1 MNTLFDSKRQRKT
14 KDYTAKDI
22 EILDGLEAVRR
33 RPAMYIGGTDDKAL
47 HHLAAELLDNAMD
60 EAVAGYASFID
71 ISLREDGGVTI
82 ADNGR
87 GIPVEKHP
95 KQKKKSALEVI
106 MTTLHSGGK
115 FSNKVYNTAGG
126 LHGVGLSVVNALS
139 EILIIEVVR
148 DQKLWRQKYM
158 HGKPQS
164 PLQSIGIAKKK
175 RGTSVTFYPD
185 KTIFGD
191 TTKFRAS
198 SLYQM
203 ANSKAY
209 LCRGVEI
216 RWRCHPQSV
225 QNEKDT
231 PPKATLKFPGGIND
245 YLNLQTQNRQM
256 VTDEMF
262 SGSIEANGSE
272 KIEWALSWLQDN
284 ETPFFKSYCNTI
296 ATPEGGSH
304 ENGLRTAL
312 VRGLKSY
319 GDLAKIKRASQL
331 TADDVFSHACGILS
345 IFIAEPQFQG
355 QTKERLNTPE
365 ASKLVES
372 TVKDHF
378 EHWLTN
384 DPELADK
391 LLNFALENLEH
402 RLLKRKQRDVKRQSA
417 TRKLRLPGKL
427 ADCARTEATG
437 TEIFLVEGDSAGGSA
452 KAARERKTQ
461 AVFALRGKIL
471 NVASATKDKLISNK
485 ELSDLTIALGCGT
498 GERYDSQNLRY
509 ERIVIMTDADV
520 DGAHI
525 AALLMTFFWREMP
538 NLIRD
543 GHLFLAQPPLYRVS
557 QGANV
562 RYARDDKH
570 LEELRKKEFK
580 GKVEISRFK
589 GLGEMPP
596 KQLKIT
602 TMSPESRTLLQITST
617 PKSQEVDSQTVE
629 SLMGRK
635 PETRLNFLQQNAQI
649 FNQLDI

>member
-33 RPAMYIGGTDDKAL
+33 HPAMYIGGTDDKAL

-60 EAVAGYASFID
+60 EAVAGHASFID

-106 MTTLHSGGK
+106 LTTLHSGGK

-158 HGKPQS
+158 HGKPQG
-164 PLQSIGIAKKK
+164 PLESIGIAKKK

-231 PPKATLKFPGGIND
+231 PAKATLKFPGGIND

-272 KIEWALSWLQDN
+272 RIEWALSWLQDN

-355 QTKERLNTPE
+355 QTKERLTTPE

-391 LLNFALENLEH
+391 LLNFALENMEH

-471 NVASATKDKLISNK
+471 NVASATKDKLMSNK
-485 ELSDLTIALGCGT
+485 ELSDLTVALGCGT

-509 ERIVIMTDADV
+509 ERVVIMTDADV

-525 AALLMTFFWREMP
+525 AALLMTFFWKEMP

-562 RYARDDKH
+562 SYARDDKH

-602 TMSPESRTLLQITST
+602 TMSPESRTLLQITSN

>member
-33 RPAMYIGGTDDKAL
+33 HPAMYIGGTDDKAL

-60 EAVAGYASFID
+60 EAVAGHASFID

-106 MTTLHSGGK
+106 LTTLHSGGK

-158 HGKPQS
+158 HGKPQG
-164 PLQSIGIAKKK
+164 PLESIGIAKKK

-231 PPKATLKFPGGIND
+231 PAKATLKFPGGIND

-272 KIEWALSWLQDN
+272 RIEWALSWLQDN

-345 IFIAEPQFQG
+345 IFIVEPQFQG
-355 QTKERLNTPE
+355 QTKERLTTPE

-391 LLNFALENLEH
+391 LLSFALENMEH

-471 NVASATKDKLISNK
+471 NVASATKDKLMSNK
-485 ELSDLTIALGCGT
+485 ELSDLTVALGCGT

-509 ERIVIMTDADV
+509 ERVVIMTDADV

-525 AALLMTFFWREMP
+525 AALLMTFFWKEMP

-570 LEELRKKEFK
+570 LEELRKKEFR

-602 TMSPESRTLLQITST
+602 TMSPESRTLLQITSN

>member
-231 PPKATLKFPGGIND
+231 RPKATLKFPGG
-245 YLNLQTQNRQM
+245 LN
-256 VTDEMF
+256 E
-262 SGSIEANGSE
+262 
-272 KIEWALSWLQDN
+272 
-284 ETPFFKSYCNTI
+284 
-296 ATPEGGSH
+296 
-304 ENGLRTAL
+304 
-312 VRGLKSY
+312 
-319 GDLAKIKRASQL
+319 
-331 TADDVFSHACGILS
+331 
-345 IFIAEPQFQG
+345 
-355 QTKERLNTPE
+355 
-365 ASKLVES
+365 
-372 TVKDHF
+372 
-378 EHWLTN
+378 
-384 DPELADK
+384 
-391 LLNFALENLEH
+391 
-402 RLLKRKQRDVKRQSA
+402 
-417 TRKLRLPGKL
+417 
-427 ADCARTEATG
+427 
-437 TEIFLVEGDSAGGSA
+437 
-452 KAARERKTQ
+452 
-461 AVFALRGKIL
+461 
-471 NVASATKDKLISNK
+471 
-485 ELSDLTIALGCGT
+485 
-498 GERYDSQNLRY
+498 
-509 ERIVIMTDADV
+509 
-520 DGAHI
+520 
-525 AALLMTFFWREMP
+525 
-538 NLIRD
+538 
-543 GHLFLAQPPLYRVS
+543 
-557 QGANV
+557 
-562 RYARDDKH
+562 
-570 LEELRKKEFK
+570 
-580 GKVEISRFK
+580 
-589 GLGEMPP
+589 
-596 KQLKIT
+596 
-602 TMSPESRTLLQITST
+602 
-617 PKSQEVDSQTVE
+617 
-629 SLMGRK
+629 
-635 PETRLNFLQQNAQI
+635 
-649 FNQLDI
+649 

>member
-33 RPAMYIGGTDDKAL
+33 HPAMYIGGTDDKAL

-60 EAVAGYASFID
+60 EAVAGHASFID

-106 MTTLHSGGK
+106 LTTLHSGGK

-158 HGKPQS
+158 HGKPQG
-164 PLQSIGIAKKK
+164 PLESIGIAKKK

-231 PPKATLKFPGGIND
+231 PAKATLKFPGGIND

-391 LLNFALENLEH
+391 LLNFALENMEH

-485 ELSDLTIALGCGT
+485 ELSDLTVALGCGT

-509 ERIVIMTDADV
+509 ERVVIMTDADV

-525 AALLMTFFWREMP
+525 AALLMTFFWKEMP

-602 TMSPESRTLLQITST
+602 TMSPESRTLLQITSN

-635 PETRLNFLQQNAQI
+635 PETRLYFLQQNAQI